1 MPRRRIRE
9 ERGGERRRGRKLG
22 ASRWRTAGERN
33 ADPAIGG
40 GGRVDQG
47 YVRCDVGPAQ
57 EAKCSSAYFW
67 LHRRI
72 EVNG

>member
-1 MPRRRIRE
+1 VPRRWIKE

-40 GGRVDQG
+40 GGRVD
-47 YVRCDVGPAQ
+47 VRRDVGPAQ